1 MENLSK
7 RQKDILIYIAKE
19 YTSSHNPVSSK
30 ILKEKY
36 LKKYSPATLRSE
48 LFFLNEQG
56 YLLKPHISAGRLLN
70 DVGWEFVIQTY
81 INDVLSQDIS
91 DLVNINNYELNY
103 LLKYISQTT
112 NSLAIFKDENLIF
125 SGLINV
131 FKDIE
136 TLSQEDIVE
145 IIKDIDDFKNNLNK
159 IEDSLQYDNLYIAYQ
174 KNNSLFKSNK
184 LIFIGFKSSNL
195 NGVIGILGLKT
206 MNYKNNLLFFK
217 KLLNTIYER

>member
-19 YTSSHNPVSSK
+19 YTSSHTPVSSK

-36 LKKYSPATLRSE
+36 LKKYSPATLRNE
-48 LFFLNEQG
+48 LFCLNEKG

-81 INDVLSQDIS
+81 INDILNQEIEESINLTNYDI
-91 DLVNINNYELNY
+91 EY
-103 LLKYISQTT
+103 LLKYISQSTGCLGIFKNEYLSYT
-112 NSLAIFKDENLIF
+112 GLIHIFKDMDLLEQDEVL
-125 SGLINV
+125 
-131 FKDIE
+131 E
-136 TLSQEDIVE
+136 IV
-145 IIKDIDDFKNNLNK
+145 KDIDNLKDNLDK
-159 IEDSLQYDNLYIAYQ
+159 IENKLSYDNLYIAYQ
-174 KNNSLFKSNK
+174 KNNPIFKSNK

-195 NGVIGILGLKT
+195 NGMVGILGLKT
-206 MNYKNNLLFFK
+206 MNYRNNLLFFK